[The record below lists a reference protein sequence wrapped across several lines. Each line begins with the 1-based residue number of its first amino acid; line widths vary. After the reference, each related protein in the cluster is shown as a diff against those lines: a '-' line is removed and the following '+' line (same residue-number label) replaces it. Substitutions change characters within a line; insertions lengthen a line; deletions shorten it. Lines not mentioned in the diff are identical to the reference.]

1 MAKKIIIVEPKTAE
15 VPETIEE
22 TVIELTAEPEVVL
35 TAEPEVVLP
44 EAPQEFKIVL
54 DEFLSTM
61 PKAQVMKNA
70 FESLCRNEKI
80 SGHKTLTEWKRL
92 YQLFKSQP
100 MSKTWTQWVNQ
111 GGN

>member
-1 MAKKIIIVEPKTAE
+1 MAKKILIAEKEPTE
-15 VPETIEE
+15 VTEPVAIEE
-22 TVIELTAEPEVVL
+22 TVIEPTPALEI
-35 TAEPEVVLP
+35 VLP
-44 EAPQEFKIVL
+44 VIEVTAQQEFKIVL

-80 SGHKTLTEWKRL
+80 SGHKTLTEWQRL
-92 YQLFKSQP
+92 FQLFKSQP